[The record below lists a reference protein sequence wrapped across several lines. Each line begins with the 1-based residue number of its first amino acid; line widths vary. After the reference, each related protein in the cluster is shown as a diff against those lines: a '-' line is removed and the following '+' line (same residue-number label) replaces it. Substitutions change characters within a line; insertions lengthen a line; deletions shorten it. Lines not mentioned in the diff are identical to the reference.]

1 MSSQKRLQRYL
12 EYLESLGLR
21 VGEIT
26 TAGSGHYK
34 ITVTH
39 RGNRRFFVVPYST
52 SDHRSFENWKSNVRK
67 WMKEVDSVAQENN
80 TRAKPQ
86 LHGGIGRPPATI
98 SGKRGGRAMGDRR

>member
-1 MSSQKRLQRYL
+1 MSQKRLQRYTD
-12 EYLESLGLR
+12 YLESLGLR

-39 RGNRRFFVVPYST
+39 RGNRRFFMAPYST
-52 SDHRSFENWKSNVRK
+52 SDRRSFENWKSDVRK
-67 WMKEVDSVAQENN
+67 WMKEIDSAAQENN

-86 LHGGIGRPPATI
+86 PYGVVGRSPATI
-98 SGKRGGRAMGDRR
+98 SGKRGGHAMGARR